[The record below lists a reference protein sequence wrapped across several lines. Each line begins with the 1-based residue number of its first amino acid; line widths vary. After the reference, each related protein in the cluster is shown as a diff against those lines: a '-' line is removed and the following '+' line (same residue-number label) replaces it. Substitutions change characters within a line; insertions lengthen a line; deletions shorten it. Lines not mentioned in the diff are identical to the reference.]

1 MNIQQLEYIVAVE
14 QYKQFAK
21 AAEHCFVTQPTL
33 SMMIQKFEDEI
44 GLKIFDRSKQPIT
57 VTKEGEEIIQRAKK
71 ILSELKQLKEY
82 TKEVKGD
89 VHGELKIGIIPTLAP
104 YLLPLFIKSFSEAY
118 PELRLV
124 IRELMTSD
132 MIDQLKNSD
141 IDVAIL
147 AGPINERDLTEL
159 ALFKEP
165 FYVYGSLTSV
175 LKKNYIAPHQ
185 LKAEQLW
192 LLEEGHCFR
201 NQVMNFCELRVSDQN
216 DHAISYEAGSIETL
230 INLVD
235 KYEGITIVP
244 HLAITHLK
252 KNQTAKVHEFANP
265 KPCRQI
271 SMVVQKNYPRLKAI
285 HALKEFITELVPLQN
300 EVKGLKAISIN

>member
-21 AAEHCFVTQPTL
+21 AAEHCYVTQPTL

-44 GLKIFDRSKQPIT
+44 GIKIFDRSKQPVT
-57 VTKEGEEIIQRAKK
+57 VTKEGEEIIIRAKK
-71 ILSELKQLKEY
+71 ILSELKHLKEY
-82 TKEVKGD
+82 SKEVKGD
-89 VHGELKIGIIPTLAP
+89 VQGELKIGIIPTLAP
-104 YLLPLFIKSFSEAY
+104 YLLPLFLKHFSQAHN
-118 PELRLV
+118 ELKLI
-124 IRELMTSD
+124 IRELMTD
-132 MIDQLKNSD
+132 DLIAQLKSSD

-159 ALFKEP
+159 PLFKEP
-165 FYVYGSLTSV
+165 FYVYGSLTSE
-175 LKKNYIAPHQ
+175 LKKNYVAPQQ
-185 LKAEQLW
+185 LKTEQLW

-201 NQVMNFCELRVSDQN
+201 NQVMNFCELRISQQN
-216 DHAISYEAGSIETL
+216 GNAISYEAGSIETL

-252 KNQTAKVHEFANP
+252 KNQAAKVHEFANP

-271 SMVVQKNYPRLKAI
+271 SMLVQKNYPRIKAI
-285 HALKEFITELVPLQN
+285 QSLKKYITQFVPLQN
-300 EVKGLKAISIN
+300 DSKGFKAISIN

>member
-14 QYKQFAK
+14 QYRQFAK

-33 SMMIQKFEDEI
+33 SMMIQKFEEEI
-44 GLKIFDRSKQPIT
+44 GLKIFDRSKLPVTI
-57 VTKEGEEIIQRAKK
+57 TKEGEEVIARAKK
-71 ILSELKQLKEY
+71 ILSEIKQIKDFGKEI
-82 TKEVKGD
+82 KGD
-89 VHGELKIGIIPTLAP
+89 VKGEIKIGIIPTLAP

-118 PELRLV
+118 PDLKLI
-124 IRELMTSD
+124 IRELMTNDLLS
-132 MIDQLKNSD
+132 QLKSSE

-147 AGPINERDLTEL
+147 AGSINEKDLAEIT
-159 ALFKEP
+159 LFKEP
-165 FYVYGSLTSV
+165 FYVYGSFAKEN
-175 LKKNYIAPHQ
+175 KKQFVAPQQ

-201 NQVMNFCELRVSDQN
+201 NQVMNFCELRNNTQHDS
-216 DHAISYEAGSIETL
+216 HISYEAGSIETL

-244 HLAITHLK
+244 HLAVNHLK
-252 KNQTAKVHEFANP
+252 KNQSLKIHEFANP

-271 SMVVQKNYPRLKAI
+271 SLVIQKNYPRIKLI
-285 HALKEFITELVPLQN
+285 NALKDYILMAIPLQN

>member
-1 MNIQQLEYIVAVE
+1 MNIQQLEYIVALD
-14 QYKQFAK
+14 QHKQFAK

-33 SMMIQKFEDEI
+33 SMMIQKLEDEI

-71 ILSELKQLKEY
+71 ILSEIKQLKEY

-89 VHGELKIGIIPTLAP
+89 VQGELKIGIIPTLAP
-104 YLLPLFIKSFSEAY
+104 YLLPLFIKSFSQAY
-118 PELRLV
+118 PKLKLI

-132 MIDQLKNSD
+132 LLSQLKSSD

-159 ALFKEP
+159 PLFKEP
-165 FYVYGSLTSV
+165 FYVYGSLTSE

-201 NQVMNFCELRVSDQN
+201 NQVMNFCELRLSHQN
-216 DHAISYEAGSIETL
+216 ENAISYEAGSIETL

-244 HLAITHLK
+244 HLAIAHLK
-252 KNQTAKVHEFANP
+252 KNQTAKIHEFANP

-271 SMVVQKNYPRLKAI
+271 SLVVQKNYPRLKAI
-285 HALKEFITELVPLQN
+285 YALKEFINQLVPLQN
-300 EVKGLKAISIN
+300 DVKGLKAVLID

>member
-14 QYKQFAK
+14 QYRQFAK

-44 GLKIFDRSKQPIT
+44 GLKIFDRSKLPVS
-57 VTKEGEEIIQRAKK
+57 VTKEGEEIVIRAKK
-71 ILSELKQLKEY
+71 ILAEIKQMKDFGKEI
-82 TKEVKGD
+82 KGDVKGD
-89 VHGELKIGIIPTLAP
+89 LKIGIIPTLAP

-118 PELRLV
+118 PELKLI
-124 IRELMTSD
+124 IRELMTNDLLS
-132 MIDQLKNSD
+132 QLKGSE

-147 AGPINERDLTEL
+147 AGPINEKDLKEIS
-159 ALFKEP
+159 LFKEP
-165 FYVYGSLTSV
+165 FYVYGSFSKEF
-175 LKKNYIAPHQ
+175 KKQFVAPQQ

-201 NQVMNFCELRVSDQN
+201 NQVMNFCELRSNIQTESL
-216 DHAISYEAGSIETL
+216 ISYEAGSIETL

-244 HLAITHLK
+244 HLAISHLK
-252 KNQTAKVHEFANP
+252 KNQALKIHEFANP

-271 SMVVQKNYPRLKAI
+271 SLVIQNNYPRLKAI
-285 HALKEFITELVPLQN
+285 NALKEYILRVIPLQN
-300 EVKGLKAISIN
+300 ESKGLKAIAIN

>member
-14 QYKQFAK
+14 QYRQFAK

-44 GLKIFDRSKQPIT
+44 GLKIFDRSKLPVS
-57 VTKEGEEIIQRAKK
+57 VTKEGEEIVIRAKK
-71 ILSELKQLKEY
+71 ILAEIKQMKDFGKEI
-82 TKEVKGD
+82 KGDVKGD
-89 VHGELKIGIIPTLAP
+89 LKIGIIPTLAP

-118 PELRLV
+118 PELKLI
-124 IRELMTSD
+124 IRELMTNDLLS
-132 MIDQLKNSD
+132 QLKGSE

-147 AGPINERDLTEL
+147 AGPINEKDLKEIS
-159 ALFKEP
+159 LFKEP
-165 FYVYGSLTSV
+165 FYVYGSFSKEF
-175 LKKNYIAPHQ
+175 KKQFVAPQQ

-201 NQVMNFCELRVSDQN
+201 NQVMNFCELRSNIQTESL
-216 DHAISYEAGSIETL
+216 ISYEAGSIETL

-244 HLAITHLK
+244 HLAISHLK
-252 KNQTAKVHEFANP
+252 KNQALN
-265 KPCRQI
+265 
-271 SMVVQKNYPRLKAI
+271 QKSFYL
-285 HALKEFITELVPLQN
+285 
-300 EVKGLKAISIN
+300 IN